1 MHDITNQT
9 DHEIDKIEKIIIEN
23 RVITHYQPIISVTKQ
38 KIVGLESL
46 ARGVDP
52 LNDTIISPL
61 DMFEYAHQNG
71 LILPLDRLCREK
83 GIEGFHHAYINNNDL
98 HLFINIDACVIDMVE
113 GSNYLLRQVFKHNIP
128 PENVVIEINES
139 KAQNIEHL
147 VRFVNNYRKSGFLI
161 AIDDLGVGFSN
172 FDRISLVKPDIIKID
187 RSLIKGIEK
196 SYHKQEIFKCLVT
209 MANNIGA
216 VVVAEGVETEDEL
229 NSVLEY
235 GAHLIQGYFF
245 SEPRLL
251 SDGLMNSLEIKISN
265 TALDFKNYLNSKM
278 DKERIYHRTIDTFL
292 CNLMTKLENI
302 TPSEYDDL
310 FIKCVNRHRDLN
322 IECAYILDEH
332 GIQVSDTLFC
342 NDNRNHRQRL
352 MFYPA
357 VKGVDHSL
365 KKYYYKLM
373 NSREVKYLSNP
384 YVSHATGNICI
395 TATRVFKRTNNKTYI
410 LCVDFIH
417 NQSGQG

>member
-1 MHDITNQT
+1 MYDIARPP
-9 DHEIDKIEKIIIEN
+9 DHESDKMQTIIVDT
-23 RVITHYQPIISVTKQ
+23 RVITHYQPIISVTKK
-38 KIVGLESL
+38 KIVGFESL
-46 ARGVDP
+46 ARGLDP
-52 LNDTIISPL
+52 LNNTIISPL
-61 DMFEYAHQNG
+61 DMFEYAHRNA

-83 GIEGFHHAYINNNDL
+83 GIEGFYDIYCKNNDL

-113 GSNYLLRQVFKHNIP
+113 GSNYLLRQVLKHNIP
-128 PENVVIEINES
+128 PENVVIEISES
-139 KAQNIEHL
+139 KAQNLEHL

-187 RSLIKGIEK
+187 RSLIKDIGE
-196 SYHKQEIFKCLVT
+196 SYHQQTVFKCLVT

-229 NSVLEY
+229 NLALEY

-245 SEPRLL
+245 AKPQVLN
-251 SDGLMNSLEIKISN
+251 DDLMNTLDLKIN
-265 TALDFKNYLNSKM
+265 DTAIEFKHYLNSKM
-278 DKERIYHRTIDTFL
+278 GEERLYRRTIDTLL
-292 CNLMTKLENI
+292 CNVITELENNN
-302 TPSEYDDL
+302 PSEYYGL
-310 FIKCVNRHRDLN
+310 FTKYVNMHKDLN
-322 IECAYILDEH
+322 IECVYILDEE
-332 GIQVSDTLFC
+332 GIQVSDTLFSS
-342 NDNRNHRQRL
+342 DKRNHRQKL

-373 NSREVKYLSNP
+373 NSREGKYLSNP
-384 YVSHATGNICI
+384 YVSHATGSICV
-395 TATRVFKRTNNKTYI
+395 TSTRVFKQTNNKNYI

-417 NQSGQG
+417 KQ